1 MSAPPR
7 VSAAAGL
14 GPARRRRTRNEAFRY
29 TDIISRDLNQ
39 VRTTVLSL
47 ADLRK
52 NYTLGAL
59 SETDVD
65 PNPIHQFAIW
75 FDQAVKSRLPEPN
88 VMTLA
93 TVGPDLRPSARIV
106 LIKGVDE
113 RGFTFFTNYDS
124 RKGRDLAGNPYAS
137 LLFHWIELE
146 RQVRIEGRVAKTSEA
161 ESDAYFHS
169 RPASSRIG
177 AWASEQSRVIASRSV
192 IETREADFVA
202 KFGDSPPRPP
212 QWGGY
217 RLVPERI
224 EFWQGRASR
233 LHDRIRYERR
243 DGDDVATQPWRIER
257 LAP

>member
-1 MSAPPR
+1 M
-7 VSAAAGL
+7 
-14 GPARRRRTRNEAFRY
+14 
-29 TDIISRDLNQ
+29 
-39 VRTTVLSL
+39 LSL

-59 SETDVD
+59 SEADVD
-65 PNPIHQFAIW
+65 PNPIRQFEIW
-75 FDQAVKSRLPEPN
+75 FDQALQSQLPEPN
-88 VMTLA
+88 AMTLA

-124 RKGRDLAGNPYAS
+124 RKGRDLASNPNAC
-137 LLFHWIELE
+137 LLFHWVELE
-146 RQVRIEGRVAKTSEA
+146 RQIRIEGRVSKTSEA

-177 AWASEQSRVIASRSV
+177 AWASEQSQVIASRSV

-202 KFGDSPPRPP
+202 KFGSNPPRPP

-217 RLVPERI
+217 RLTPERF

-233 LHDRIRYERR
+233 LHDRICYTRVA
-243 DGDDVATQPWRIER
+243 GDAAQPWSIER